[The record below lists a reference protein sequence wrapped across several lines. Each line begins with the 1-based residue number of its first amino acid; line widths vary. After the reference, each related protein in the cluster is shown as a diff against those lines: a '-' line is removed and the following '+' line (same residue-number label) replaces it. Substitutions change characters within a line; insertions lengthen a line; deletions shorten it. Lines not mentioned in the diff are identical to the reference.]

1 MTENQKKILVQLKH
15 GGVTDFSFCS
25 TSELRELGRRGY
37 AKLIETYDN
46 GIIAILPGVNLKLA
60 LQRYS
65 IHD

>member
-1 MTENQKKILVQLKH
+1 MTGNQRKILEDLKDDQ
-15 GGVTDFSFCS
+15 VSNFSFCS